1 MFYNKKMHLRDIA
14 KHKKQYRLRQ
24 LMDASTGKIVQE
36 LLSYIFFDYF
46 CLRMSNN
53 KVIIVKRKK
62 TIYYFI

>member
-36 LLSYIFFDYF
+36 LLSYFF
-46 CLRMSNN
+46 
-53 KVIIVKRKK
+53 
-62 TIYYFI
+62 